1 MAQVPAAF
9 CRYQYTRRVLALKAI
24 HMPMLDQMEKAVQ
37 VFGENPAAWG
47 QVLRNL
53 FVNDSEG
60 FRTNSIR
67 LLKSGVDGP
76 GSKYLA
82 TLLFQH
88 STLVDQICDPEHFT
102 REEALAL
109 ARQVARVEPLLDTKL
124 ARLLPTAHG
133 GGRQLPAA
141 TQDRVLEVLDA
152 VSEGTRIVPMLAH
165 LVQDTNARLRSKAAL
180 IIGRRLRNARWA
192 EKHLQEMDPRV
203 RANAIEA
210 LWGSDSA
217 GVKDILWQA
226 TKDENNRVAG
236 NAALGIYNLVDP
248 AVVPLFLDMAKDKRS
263 EFRATAV
270 WLMGQTSDP
279 RFLPAALRLVV
290 DPDSEVRTNALKAIA
305 RIKQRVASCTEAGA
319 IKVEW
324 LRAEVQTD
332 GTRRVNAIVLGQD
345 GCLKGVSPLEL
356 AVWEDAN
363 LVTDYQLQEHRR
375 PETLSVGFALCQ
387 QPDLSDEGLH
397 AASESILKCLPQKKP
412 GDFWGIARLGQLV
425 ADSIQFRW
433 QGPTQAAGVESTTE
447 VDPIR
452 YSVHPEALKKAVQSL
467 PVRVQASQILLEAVR
482 LLLAGA
488 VNTRGTRHIALLA
501 GPDFEECRELDAVSK
516 NCINA
521 KATVHVVCLGVSSAN
536 GHPLDRLC
544 SATGGFFMPAPREE
558 DIFSAYERIFRGIEH
573 RYEIQYRLAAQGP
586 GELTAKL
593 QIYSSLGA
601 GAGQVALG

>member
-1 MAQVPAAF
+1 
-9 CRYQYTRRVLALKAI
+9 
-24 HMPMLDQMEKAVQ
+24 MLDQMEKAVQ

-47 QVLRNL
+47 QVLRKL
-53 FVNDSEG
+53 FVADTEG
-60 FRTNSIR
+60 FRANSIR
-67 LLKSGVDGP
+67 LLKSGVGGP
-76 GSKYLA
+76 GSKYIA

-88 STLVDQICDPEHFT
+88 SMLVDQICDPEHFT
-102 REEALAL
+102 LEEALAL
-109 ARQVARVEPLLDTKL
+109 ARQVARVEPLLDAKL

-133 GGRQLPAA
+133 GGKDLPAA

-165 LVQDTNARLRSKAAL
+165 LVQDPNARLRSKAAL

-210 LWGSDSA
+210 LWGADTA

-226 TKDENNRVAG
+226 TKDENNRVIG
-236 NAALGIYNLVDP
+236 NAALGIYNMVDP
-248 AVVPLFLDMAKDKRS
+248 AVIPLFLDMAKDRRS

-279 RFLPAALRLVV
+279 RFLLAALRLVV

-319 IKVEW
+319 ITVEW
-324 LRAEVQTD
+324 LRAEIQTD
-332 GTRRVNAIVLGQD
+332 GTRRLKAILLGQD
-345 GCLKGVSPLEL
+345 GYLKDVSPLEL
-356 AVWEDAN
+356 AVWEEGS
-363 LVTDYQLQEHRR
+363 LVTDYQIQEHRR

-387 QPDLSDEGLH
+387 QPGLSDEGLN
-397 AASESILKCLPQKKP
+397 AGSESVLKCLPRKRP
-412 GDFWGIARLGQLV
+412 GDFWGIARLGQLIS
-425 ADSIQFRW
+425 DNIQFRW
-433 QGPTQAAGVESTTE
+433 QGSTQAAGVESTTE

-452 YSVHPEALKKAVQSL
+452 YSIHAEALKKAVQSL
-467 PVRVQASQILLEAVR
+467 PVRVSVSSILLESIR

-488 VNTRGTRHIALLA
+488 ANARGTRHLVLLA
-501 GPDFEECRELDAVSK
+501 GPEFADCRELDAVSK

-521 KATVHVVCLGVSSAN
+521 KAAVHVVCLGVSSAN

-544 SATGGFFMPAPREE
+544 SATGGFFIPAAGDDDILPAYQR
-558 DIFSAYERIFRGIEH
+558 IFSGIEH
-573 RYEIQYRLAAQGP
+573 WYEIQYRLAAAGP
-586 GELTAKL
+586 AESTVKV
-593 QIYSSLGA
+593 QIYASSGA
-601 GAGQVALG
+601 GAGQVVLG